1 MNIDEAFVEENGP
14 RGWKLFVGLTDEVES
29 GGPYCQRHRSWGQ
42 DFAQL
47 QADAMAGVPL
57 AVELMARFMA
67 WRLKQ

>member
-1 MNIDEAFVEENGP
+1 MNTAETFVNENGP
-14 RGWKLFVGLTDEVES
+14 PGWKLFVGLTDEIEG

-47 QADAMAGVPL
+47 QEDANAGVPL
-57 AVELMARFMA
+57 AVELMAQFVA